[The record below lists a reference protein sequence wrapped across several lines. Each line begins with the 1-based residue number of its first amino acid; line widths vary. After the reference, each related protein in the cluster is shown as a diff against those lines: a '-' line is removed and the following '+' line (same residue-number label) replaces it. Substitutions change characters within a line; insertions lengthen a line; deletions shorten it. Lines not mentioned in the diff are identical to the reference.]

1 MLKKQHRRKT
11 VVVNVGGVYVGGRHP
26 IVVQSMTNTSTAD
39 ITATFNQI
47 IELAIAGA
55 EIVRVTINDER
66 AARGIV
72 KIIKKLRDSGYDIP
86 IVGDFHFNGHSVLK
100 AVPEC
105 ARLLAKYR
113 INPGN
118 LGRGRRHDKNFADI
132 IKIAIANQKPIRI
145 GVNAGSLDRDLLTEL
160 LAKNST
166 LKRPHSIASVTRRA
180 MVESVLR
187 SAEYAKKLGLGEDKI
202 VISAKASN
210 VEDLIEVNSML
221 ANRCNYPIHV
231 GLTEAGSG
239 VNGIVTSS
247 AAASILLYH
256 GIGDTIRVSLTPS
269 DDAPRSL
276 EVDVARQILQSLG
289 LRYFSPRVVSCPGCG
304 RTDNRYFQQLVEY
317 INSYI
322 QKRLPFWKEHYPG
335 VERMVIA
342 VMGCVVNGPGESK
355 HADIGISLPCKAEHC
370 SAMVFSEGNKIA
382 VLKGKDIK
390 QEFIK
395 ILENYIHSKYGS
407 N

>member
-11 VVVNVGGVYVGGRHP
+11 VVVNVGGVYIGGRHP

-86 IVGDFHFNGHSVLK
+86 IVGDFHFNGHVVLK
-100 AVPEC
+100 AVAEC

-166 LKRPHSIASVTRRA
+166 LKRPHSIASVIRRA

-187 SAEYAKKLGLGEDKI
+187 SAEYARKLGLGEDKI

-210 VEDLIEVNSML
+210 VEELIEVNSML
-221 ANRCNYPIHV
+221 ADRCNYPIHV

-239 VNGIVTSS
+239 VNGIVASS

-269 DDAPRSL
+269 DDASRSL
-276 EVDVARQILQSLG
+276 EVDVARNILQSLA

-304 RTDNRYFQQLVEY
+304 RTDNRHFQQLVEY
-317 INSYI
+317 INSYV

-355 HADIGISLPCKAEHC
+355 HADIGISLPGKAERC
-370 SAMVFSEGNKIA
+370 SAMVFSEGNKISI
-382 VLKGKDIK
+382 LKGKNIK

-395 ILENYIHSKYGS
+395 ILEDYISSKYGR